1 MPLRIPPAVYVL
13 ALLAALSAAFHFLS
27 PSPQGVGLGAAA
39 PSFRLA
45 GVNGRSAGISDY
57 RGSVVLIDFWA
68 TWCDTCRS
76 ELPML
81 KALHAKYRGKDFE
94 LLAPSVDEGN
104 PREVASFAE
113 ANALPYPV
121 LIADYATIRSYRVSS
136 LPAKFLIGRD
146 GTIAARYVGP
156 SDAVQLETDIE
167 KLIKGQALGSS

>member
-1 MPLRIPPAVYVL
+1 MPIRIPPPVYVL
-13 ALLAALSAAFHFLS
+13 ALLAALTSAFHFLS
-27 PSPQGVGLGAAA
+27 PAPEGVGLGAAA
-39 PSFRLA
+39 PAFRLA
-45 GVNGRSAGISDY
+45 GINGRSESLSDH
-57 RGSVVLIDFWA
+57 RGKVVLLDFWA

-81 KALHAKYRGKDFE
+81 KALHAKYPGKDFQ

-121 LIADYATIRSYRVSS
+121 LIADFAVIRRYRVSG

-146 GTIAARYVGP
+146 GGIAARYIGP
-156 SDAVQLETDIE
+156 SDADRLEADIK
-167 KLIKGQALGSS
+167 KLIEGAPQ